1 MSKYELNSYDVN
13 GDGRVILY
21 QRSDLSKKTPKWH
34 CRITVQGSTGL
45 KRFSTKES
53 DQRKAERY
61 ALERYQELYFKV
73 RDGGSLQGKPFGE
86 VYKEWCDYIDISKT
100 NVTPLHRTS
109 LKQRVRDTALK
120 LFKNKPIDEITEGDL
135 LDVMSFAKKNTPYS
149 HLTKIKEPSSSTLR
163 STGFAIQDLLKYAK
177 TKGFIKEIY
186 KVPVPALVKNPRP
199 DFTKDEW
206 TKLYTFMR
214 DWVDAEIKQSRGA
227 SYFNPRVHRE
237 RYYLQQWVLL
247 MANTGIRVGEMRMVQ
262 WKNLDRVIVS
272 QDDER
277 LLISV
282 DGKTGKRQVVAN
294 SGSENYIKRIYDFR
308 TNELGKEP
316 SKDEYIFCN
325 VDGKYTNSYKG
336 SFTRLLKDSGLWI
349 AQDGQR
355 RSPYSLR
362 HTYATMRINEVP
374 IYQLAINMGTSVEMI
389 EDYYGHSRT
398 SDSVFASTV
407 TKGNQQGS
415 SKVLPF

>member
-1 MSKYELNSYDVN
+1 
-13 GDGRVILY
+13 
-21 QRSDLSKKTPKWH
+21 
-34 CRITVQGSTGL
+34 
-45 KRFSTKES
+45 
-53 DQRKAERY
+53 
-61 ALERYQELYFKV
+61 
-73 RDGGSLQGKPFGE
+73 
-86 VYKEWCDYIDISKT
+86 
-100 NVTPLHRTS
+100 
-109 LKQRVRDTALK
+109 
-120 LFKNKPIDEITEGDL
+120 
-135 LDVMSFAKKNTPYS
+135 
-149 HLTKIKEPSSSTLR
+149 
-163 STGFAIQDLLKYAK
+163 
-177 TKGFIKEIY
+177 
-186 KVPVPALVKNPRP
+186 
-199 DFTKDEW
+199 
-206 TKLYTFMR
+206 
-214 DWVDAEIKQSRGA
+214 
-227 SYFNPRVHRE
+227 
-237 RYYLQQWVLL
+237 
-247 MANTGIRVGEMRMVQ
+247 MVQ
-262 WKNLDRVIVS
+262 WKNLDRVVVS

-294 SGSENYIKRIYDFR
+294 SGTENYIKRIYDFR
-308 TNELGKEP
+308 SVELGKTP

-325 VDGKYTNSYKG
+325 TDGKYTNSFKG
-336 SFTRLLKDSGLWI
+336 SFTRLMKDSGLWI